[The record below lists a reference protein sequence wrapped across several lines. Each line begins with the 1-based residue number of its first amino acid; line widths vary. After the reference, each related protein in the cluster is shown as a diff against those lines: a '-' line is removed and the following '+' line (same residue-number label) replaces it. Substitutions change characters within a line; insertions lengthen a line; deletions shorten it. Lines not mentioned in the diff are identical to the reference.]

1 MRVTPGAAGKIT
13 LNWIL
18 KFNPHTFFS
27 SIASDKLAAKSTLT
41 GPGEPT
47 NKPNV

>member
-13 LNWIL
+13 LNWIP

-27 SIASDKLAAKSTLT
+27 STASDEFAAK
-41 GPGEPT
+41 
-47 NKPNV
+47 